1 LVEKEKLKRLGK
13 VIRKM
18 RLEKGLS
25 QSELANNIGKD
36 RSSISRLEI
45 GGINPTY
52 LYLEEVAFG
61 LELPLHELL
70 AKL

>member
-1 LVEKEKLKRLGK
+1 
-13 VIRKM
+13 M